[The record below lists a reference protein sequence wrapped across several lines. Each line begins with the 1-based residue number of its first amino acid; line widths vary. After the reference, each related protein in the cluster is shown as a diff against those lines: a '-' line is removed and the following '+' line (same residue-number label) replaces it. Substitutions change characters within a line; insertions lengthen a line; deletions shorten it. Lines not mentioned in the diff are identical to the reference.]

1 MPQLLQPSKIITKDG
16 EFVVHLLIDLNIN
29 VNTSGPGV
37 TIATKKAGSPE
48 EREKEKEEQEWVVP
62 TFGPAPKVKFGKTE
76 DSN

>member
-29 VNTSGPGV
+29 VNTSGTGV
-37 TIATKKAGSPE
+37 TVDTKQQAGNSE
-48 EREKEKEEQEWVVP
+48 IKEEPEWVVP